1 VEVRAEVGTEVGGAL
16 FGSSHLSAKD
26 DEEVGGV
33 AMKRERARE
42 EQRVK

>member
-1 VEVRAEVGTEVGGAL
+1 VGAEVRAEVGAEVGGWG

-26 DEEVGGV
+26 GGV

-42 EQRVK
+42 GHRVK